1 MTGHVDPLLESPL
14 AEDWRACHR
23 LLREGSRSF
32 YAASLLLPTRARHD
46 AAAVYAWCR
55 VADHAVDRTDQ
66 PAVGLESTRTGLERV
81 YAGRPQGPVERVF
94 ADAVF
99 RNQISR
105 DIPEAMLEGFGWDVN
120 GRRYETRSE
129 VMEYCVRVGST
140 VGAMM
145 TAVMD
150 RRNPD
155 TLAAACR
162 LGAAMQLTNI
172 ARDVGEDARTRR
184 LYLPLD
190 GLRQAGLD
198 PDEWLA
204 SPAPVD
210 GIRAVVRGLLDDADD
225 LYSAAWSEI
234 ESLPV
239 RCRPAIRAAALA
251 YAEIG
256 QKVREADYDSVT
268 KRVWTGRVDKVRLLA
283 RAFRNRPGAWE
294 LSERSDGDS
303 DSVHRADRSAAFLVE
318 AASRS

>member
-1 MTGHVDPLLESPL
+1 VTGHVDPLLESPL
-14 AEDWRACHR
+14 AEDRRACHR

-55 VADHAVDRTDQ
+55 VADHAVDTTDQ
-66 PAVGLESTRTGLERV
+66 PAVGLDSTRTGLERV

-105 DIPEAMLEGFGWDVN
+105 DIPEAMLEGFEWDVN

-210 GIRAVVRGLLDDADD
+210 GVRAVVRGLLDDADD
-225 LYSAAWSEI
+225 LYAAAWSGI
-234 ESLPV
+234 EGLPS
-239 RCRPAIRAAALA
+239 RCRPAIRAAALV

-268 KRVWTGRVDKVRLLA
+268 KRVWTGKVDKVRLLA
-283 RAFRNRPGAWE
+283 RALRNRPGAWE
-294 LSERSDGDS
+294 RSDRSDGVS
-303 DSVHRADRSAAFLVE
+303 DSVHRADRCAAFLVD

>member
-1 MTGHVDPLLESPL
+1 MTGRVDPLLEAPL
-14 AEDWRACHR
+14 AGDRRACHR

-32 YAASLLLPTRARHD
+32 YAASLLLPTRVRHD

-66 PAVGLESTRTGLERV
+66 PAVGLQSTRTGLERV

-105 DIPEAMLEGFGWDVN
+105 DIPEAMLEGFEWDVN

-210 GIRAVVRGLLDDADD
+210 GVRAVVRGLLDDADD
-225 LYSAAWSEI
+225 LYSAAWSGI
-234 ESLPV
+234 ESLPA
-239 RCRPAIRAAALA
+239 RCRPAIRAAALV

-268 KRVWTGRVDKVRLLA
+268 KRVWTGKVDKVRLLA
-283 RAFRNRPGAWE
+283 RALRNRPGAWE
-294 LSERSDGDS
+294 RPERSDGDP
-303 DSVHRADRSAAFLVE
+303 DSVRRADRSSAFLVD

>member
-1 MTGHVDPLLESPL
+1 MTGQLDQGKGRT
-14 AEDWRACHR
+14 AAADRRACQR

-32 YAASLLLPTRARHD
+32 YAASLLLPIRVRHD

-55 VADHAVDRTDQ
+55 VADHAVDKTDQ
-66 PAVGLESTRTGLERV
+66 PAVGLESTRSGLERV
-81 YAGRPQGPVERVF
+81 YEGRPRGPVERAF

-105 DIPEAMLEGFGWDVN
+105 DIPEAMLEGFEWDVN

-145 TAVMD
+145 TSVMD
-150 RRNPD
+150 RRDPE

-172 ARDVGEDARTRR
+172 ARDVGEDARARR

-190 GLRQAGLD
+190 GLREAGLD
-198 PDEWLA
+198 PDEWLD

-210 GIRAVVRGLLDDADD
+210 GMRTVVRGLLDDADD
-225 LYSAAWSEI
+225 LYSAAWTGI
-234 ESLPV
+234 EQLPT
-239 RCRPAIRAAALA
+239 RCRPAIRAAALV

-268 KRVWTGRVDKVRLLA
+268 TRAWTGKGDKARLLT
-283 RAFRNRPGAWE
+283 RAFRNRPGEW
-294 LSERSDGDS
+294 ERSRGPGRQS
-303 DSVHRADRSAAFLVE
+303 DSVERADRSAAFIVN
-318 AASRS
+318 AASIS

>member
-1 MTGHVDPLLESPL
+1 MTGHVDPILESPL
-14 AEDWRACHR
+14 AEDRRACHR

-55 VADHAVDRTDQ
+55 VADHAVDTTDQ

-105 DIPEAMLEGFGWDVN
+105 DIPEAMLEGFEWDVN

-225 LYSAAWSEI
+225 LYAAAWSGI
-234 ESLPV
+234 ESLPA
-239 RCRPAIRAAALA
+239 RCRPAIRAAALV

-268 KRVWTGRVDKVRLLA
+268 KRVWTGKVDKVRLLA
-283 RAFRNRPGAWE
+283 RALRNRPGAWE
-294 LSERSDGDS
+294 RSERSDDDS
-303 DSVHRADRSAAFLVE
+303 DSVHRADRSAAFLVD

>member
-14 AEDWRACHR
+14 AEDRRACHR

-55 VADHAVDRTDQ
+55 VADHAVDTTDQ
-66 PAVGLESTRTGLERV
+66 PAVGLDSTRTGLERV

-105 DIPEAMLEGFGWDVN
+105 DIPEAMLEGFEWDVN

-155 TLAAACR
+155 TLVAACR

-225 LYSAAWSEI
+225 LYAAAWSGI
-234 ESLPV
+234 EGLPA
-239 RCRPAIRAAALA
+239 RCRPAIRAAALV

-268 KRVWTGRVDKVRLLA
+268 KRVWTGKVDKVRLLA
-283 RAFRNRPGAWE
+283 RALRNRPGAWE
-294 LSERSDGDS
+294 RSDRSDGVS
-303 DSVHRADRSAAFLVE
+303 DSVHRADRCAAFLVD

>member
-14 AEDWRACHR
+14 AEDRRACHR

-55 VADHAVDRTDQ
+55 VADHAVDTTDQ
-66 PAVGLESTRTGLERV
+66 PAVGLDSTRRGLERV

-155 TLAAACR
+155 TLVAACR

-225 LYSAAWSEI
+225 LYAAAWSGI
-234 ESLPV
+234 EGLPV

-283 RAFRNRPGAWE
+283 RAFRNRPGAWKR
-294 LSERSDGDS
+294 SERSDGDS

>member
-1 MTGHVDPLLESPL
+1 MTGPVDVEQKQTM
-14 AEDWRACHR
+14 AADRRACHR
-23 LLREGSRSF
+23 LLREGSKSF
-32 YAASLLLPTRARHD
+32 YAASLLLPTRVRHD

-55 VADHAVDRTDQ
+55 VADHAVDKTDQ
-66 PAVGLESTRTGLERV
+66 PALGLESTYKGLERV
-81 YAGRPQGPVERVF
+81 YAGRPQGPVERAF

-105 DIPEAMLEGFGWDVN
+105 NIPEAMLEGFEWDVN

-150 RRNPD
+150 RRDPD

-172 ARDVGEDARTRR
+172 ARDVGEDARARR

-190 GLRQAGLD
+190 GLREAGLD
-198 PDEWLA
+198 LDEWLV
-204 SPAPVD
+204 SPTPVD
-210 GIRAVVRGLLDDADD
+210 SIRTAVRGLLDDADD
-225 LYSAAWSEI
+225 LYSAAWTGIAE
-234 ESLPV
+234 LPP
-239 RCRPAIRAAALA
+239 RCRPAIRAAALV

-268 KRVWTGRVDKVRLLA
+268 ERAWTGKVDKARLLA
-283 RAFRNRPGAWE
+283 RALWNRPGAWE
-294 LSERSDGDS
+294 QSERSDCES
-303 DSVHRADRSAAFLVE
+303 DSVARADRSAAFLVD

>member
-1 MTGHVDPLLESPL
+1 VTGHVDPLLESPL

-150 RRNPD
+150 RRNPN

-225 LYSAAWSEI
+225 LYSSAWSEI

>member
-1 MTGHVDPLLESPL
+1 VTGQLDQGKERT
-14 AEDWRACHR
+14 AAADRRACQR

-32 YAASLLLPTRARHD
+32 YAASLLLPIRVRHD

-55 VADHAVDRTDQ
+55 LADHAVDKTDQ
-66 PAVGLESTRTGLERV
+66 PAVGLESTRAGLERV
-81 YAGRPQGPVERVF
+81 YEGRPRGPVERAF

-105 DIPEAMLEGFGWDVN
+105 DIPEAMLEGFEWDVN

-145 TAVMD
+145 TSVMD
-150 RRNPD
+150 RRDAD

-172 ARDVGEDARTRR
+172 ARDVGEDARARR

-190 GLRQAGLD
+190 GLREAGLD
-198 PDEWLA
+198 PDTWLD

-210 GIRAVVRGLLDDADD
+210 GIRTVVRGLLDDADD
-225 LYSAAWSEI
+225 LYSAAWTGI
-234 ESLPV
+234 ERLPT
-239 RCRPAIRAAALA
+239 RCRPAIRAAALV
-251 YAEIG
+251 YAQIG

-268 KRVWTGRVDKVRLLA
+268 TRAWTGKVDKARLLA
-283 RAFRNRPGAWE
+283 RAFRNRPGEWA
-294 LSERSDGDS
+294 RSKGPGRQS
-303 DSVHRADRSAAFLVE
+303 DSVERADRSAAFIVN
-318 AASRS
+318 AASIS

>member
-14 AEDWRACHR
+14 AEDRRACHR

-55 VADHAVDRTDQ
+55 VADHAVDTTDQ
-66 PAVGLESTRTGLERV
+66 PAVGLDSTRTGLERV

-105 DIPEAMLEGFGWDVN
+105 DIPEAMLEGFEWDVN

-210 GIRAVVRGLLDDADD
+210 GVRAVVRGLLDDADG
-225 LYSAAWSEI
+225 LYSAAWSGI
-234 ESLPV
+234 ESLPA
-239 RCRPAIRAAALA
+239 RCRPAIRAAALV

-268 KRVWTGRVDKVRLLA
+268 KRVWTGKVDKVWLLA
-283 RAFRNRPGAWE
+283 RALRNRPGAWE
-294 LSERSDGDS
+294 RSDRSDGVS
-303 DSVHRADRSAAFLVE
+303 DSVHRADRCAAFLVD

>member
-1 MTGHVDPLLESPL
+1 MTGQLDQGKGRT
-14 AEDWRACHR
+14 AAADRRACQR

-32 YAASLLLPTRARHD
+32 YAASLLLPIRVRHD

-55 VADHAVDRTDQ
+55 VADHAVDKTDQ
-66 PAVGLESTRTGLERV
+66 PAVGLESTRSGLERV
-81 YAGRPQGPVERVF
+81 YEGRPRGPVERAF

-105 DIPEAMLEGFGWDVN
+105 DIPEAMLEGFEWDVN

-145 TAVMD
+145 TSVMD
-150 RRNPD
+150 RRDPK

-172 ARDVGEDARTRR
+172 ARDVGEDARARR

-190 GLRQAGLD
+190 GLREAGLD
-198 PDEWLA
+198 PDEWLD

-210 GIRAVVRGLLDDADD
+210 GIRTVVRGLLDDADD
-225 LYSAAWSEI
+225 LYTAAWTGI
-234 ESLPV
+234 EQLPP
-239 RCRPAIRAAALA
+239 RCRPAIRAAALV

-268 KRVWTGRVDKVRLLA
+268 TRAWTGKGDKARLLT
-283 RAFRNRPGAWE
+283 RAFRNRPGEW
-294 LSERSDGDS
+294 ERSRGPGRQS
-303 DSVHRADRSAAFLVE
+303 DSVERADRSAAFIVN

>member
-155 TLAAACR
+155 TLVAACR

>member
-14 AEDWRACHR
+14 AEDRRACHR

-55 VADHAVDRTDQ
+55 VADHAVDTTDQ
-66 PAVGLESTRTGLERV
+66 PAVGLDSTRRGLERV

-105 DIPEAMLEGFGWDVN
+105 DIPEAMLEGFEWDVN

-129 VMEYCVRVGST
+129 VMVYCVRVGST

-225 LYSAAWSEI
+225 LYAAAWSGI
-234 ESLPV
+234 EGLPA
-239 RCRPAIRAAALA
+239 RCRPAIRAAALV

-268 KRVWTGRVDKVRLLA
+268 KRVWTGKVDKVRLLA
-283 RAFRNRPGAWE
+283 RALRNRPGAWE
-294 LSERSDGDS
+294 RSDRSDGVS
-303 DSVHRADRSAAFLVE
+303 DSVQRADRCAAFLVD
-318 AASRS
+318 AASTS